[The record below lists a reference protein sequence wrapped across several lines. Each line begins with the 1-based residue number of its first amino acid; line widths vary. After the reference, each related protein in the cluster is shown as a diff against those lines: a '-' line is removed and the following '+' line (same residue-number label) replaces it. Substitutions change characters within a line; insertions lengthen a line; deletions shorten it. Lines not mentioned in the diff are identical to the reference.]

1 MGGTTVSDIMLFK
14 PEVYKSNIKFNN
26 VINDFW
32 NSSYK
37 SAHVVYLEYRDN
49 LGQLLGMPTQGELI
63 ERAVY
68 ALTDYQDPNQW
79 FVDYFS
85 ARNLVTESPAKD
97 YVDTADYR
105 AWTQLKKQ
113 PKYIM
118 NILTLPKDSGFVVSA
133 PGTFLVGSQ
142 MVYINEPTDE
152 TEKNKLLAEMKK
164 FGDQMA
170 NFYNNALGII
180 DVSYLNKFADI
191 QIDAYEVNKYGVQE
205 SGKCTDPFHINFNDL
220 LNEWFRA
227 SGAGAYATDGVVN
240 YSMKALRNYGN
251 VWTHEI
257 GHNQSYKFFFQ
268 GNGFRQIGGNN
279 NENLGTEDYTDGHTT
294 QTFGDGDVNWNLSYD
309 YTPDSLIT
317 TNLTPDRINS
327 VEKIDSYYKGMFE
340 AIDFLDYVEAK
351 AFLQLT
357 PEEQAK
363 VAVQIQYPNSN
374 DPSAVK
380 WKEIT
385 AQEIKAMNLKTVEDL
400 WDNQIAIRPGVEGEW
415 TQDGGGAYGS
425 EGMYIRRWYQP
436 YNDNGR
442 THSWGFKYTTWQM
455 LGIGGYEN
463 GYLTWFTGKSKTD
476 LDAIKK
482 ITNDDTMT
490 WKQFKQ
496 QRYELME
503 NSLDTIPYIDVDK
516 LVQDYVDALKVDASN
531 EDRNVTVSTN
541 VRRINYHYLK
551 RVTNDFREA
560 VLTGK
565 NDVIHI
571 STPEE
576 FKEKIM
582 QNKIENVNGNTNYY
596 IGNFVLDNDID
607 LSQIQVD
614 GDTIIDGYFMGKLN
628 GNGYRL
634 IGNKAPI
641 FNNIKFANISN
652 LIIEGSEIVVID
664 QSNEKTGS
672 LAKIVEYSTLE
683 SITGKNINV
692 SAYRETGSLVGNIT
706 GAIVKDTHVI
716 GVTVSGTARVGAMAG
731 YVDKSQM
738 MECSANGETSAT
750 EAAVG
755 GFVGEIV
762 NESIIK
768 DCYSIGTAKGNADVG
783 GFIGYVNKSSIINC
797 FSNAKAEGNAGI
809 ASFVGQTHNKSTLRN
824 NLTLVNQF
832 KGYKFDGRTGEGKFE
847 NFSGNY
853 ENAGN
858 AGTSTRDRL
867 KSISLDG
874 KIDIASASAVE
885 TVDFYTNTL
894 GWDEQIWDL
903 SNVSNKVT
911 PKLQGL
917 DPNATK
923 AVGVHKAEIYSV
935 DEFISELSAHPDGEF
950 TIMDDLDFVNKSY
963 TVGTVLIPGAFDG
976 VINGGGHK
984 IENLKNATI
993 FEQFNGEVYD
1003 LNVDN
1008 FNYGAVY
1015 FTGIHAQ
1022 FVSPGQSDRSQSNIA
1037 VFAKKSLNV
1046 IYSNMKFSRITIF
1059 GHDNVAVVVS
1069 VDNNSTFEK
1078 IDIRQAYVNAGKNN
1092 NGGNKIST
1100 FISEKTGGSIKNCY
1114 VHGEIFGEGKITGG
1128 IIGISHGDVTIENV
1142 ISNIY
1147 ASNGSIKD
1155 TGTNGLFIG
1164 DISAETVIRNS
1175 ASIGLAS
1182 NSSSKVRR
1190 FAGTIADINSIE
1202 NCYEIT
1208 SSTGTSNVNGSNI
1221 KEATTTQ
1228 LKDKN
1233 FYISTLGFDEN
1244 IWELDNIVER
1254 HYTESVNAHGQVDSA
1269 FPKMLFF
1276 GLK

>member
-1 MGGTTVSDIMLFK
+1 MHHNK
-14 PEVYKSNIKFNN
+14 KRVY
-26 VINDFW
+26 
-32 NSSYK
+32 
-37 SAHVVYLEYRDN
+37 
-49 LGQLLGMPTQGELI
+49 
-63 ERAVY
+63 
-68 ALTDYQDPNQW
+68 
-79 FVDYFS
+79 
-85 ARNLVTESPAKD
+85 
-97 YVDTADYR
+97 
-105 AWTQLKKQ
+105 
-113 PKYIM
+113 
-118 NILTLPKDSGFVVSA
+118 
-133 PGTFLVGSQ
+133 
-142 MVYINEPTDE
+142 
-152 TEKNKLLAEMKK
+152 
-164 FGDQMA
+164 
-170 NFYNNALGII
+170 
-180 DVSYLNKFADI
+180 
-191 QIDAYEVNKYGVQE
+191 
-205 SGKCTDPFHINFNDL
+205 
-220 LNEWFRA
+220 
-227 SGAGAYATDGVVN
+227 
-240 YSMKALRNYGN
+240 
-251 VWTHEI
+251 
-257 GHNQSYKFFFQ
+257 
-268 GNGFRQIGGNN
+268 
-279 NENLGTEDYTDGHTT
+279 
-294 QTFGDGDVNWNLSYD
+294 
-309 YTPDSLIT
+309 
-317 TNLTPDRINS
+317 
-327 VEKIDSYYKGMFE
+327 
-340 AIDFLDYVEAK
+340 
-351 AFLQLT
+351 
-357 PEEQAK
+357 
-363 VAVQIQYPNSN
+363 
-374 DPSAVK
+374 
-380 WKEIT
+380 
-385 AQEIKAMNLKTVEDL
+385 
-400 WDNQIAIRPGVEGEW
+400 
-415 TQDGGGAYGS
+415 
-425 EGMYIRRWYQP
+425 
-436 YNDNGR
+436 
-442 THSWGFKYTTWQM
+442 
-455 LGIGGYEN
+455 
-463 GYLTWFTGKSKTD
+463 
-476 LDAIKK
+476 KK

-490 WKQFKQ
+490 WKKFKQ

-503 NSLDTIPYIDVDK
+503 NSLDTIPYIDADK

-652 LIIEGSEIVVID
+652 LIIEDSEIVVID

-867 KSISLDG
+867 KSINLDG

-885 TVDFYTNTL
+885 TVDFYTNTLGWDEEIWDFSKVSTGGIPKLKNSDQNDNSFAAATYHIKSADEFIEKITADPYGRFILDNNIDFSSEDSIIDVEFRGRLECNNNKLTGNRVPIFEVINTAKINGLIIEGSKISVSGDYVGVLASSAINSEIENVHVTEATITKADNKVGGIVGTAENSTLKVSSSNVVIMANGNDVGGLVGEIKASTTIENCYSIGQVQGIENIGGLVGNVAASTIRNSYSSTSADGIDGAAGFIGQSTENSTIANNINLGNQIRQYKFDGRTEYDKFVNYSNNFEYKENRGNSISSRTGISFDGIINEATTQQITDKAFYTTTL

-917 DPNATK
+917 DPNANK
-923 AVGVHKAEIYSV
+923 AVGVHKADIYSV
-935 DEFISELSAHPDGEF
+935 DDFISELSAHPDGEF
-950 TIMDDLDFVNKSY
+950 TIMNDLDFVNKSY
-963 TVGTVLIPGAFDG
+963 NVGTVLISGVFDG
-976 VINGGGHK
+976 VIKGNGHTIK
-984 IENLKNATI
+984 NLKNATI
-993 FEQFNGEVYD
+993 FEQFNGEVD
-1003 LNVDN
+1003 NLNVDK
-1008 FNYGAVY
+1008 FDYGAVY
-1015 FTGIHAQ
+1015 YTGVNAQ
-1022 FVSPGQSDRSQSNIA
+1022 YVASGQSDRSQSNIA
-1037 VFAKKSLNV
+1037 VFAKKSLNAA
-1046 IYSNMKFSRITIF
+1046 YSNMKFSKITIF

-1069 VDNNSTFEK
+1069 VDNNSTFEN
-1078 IDIRQAYVNAGKNN
+1078 INVSHASVNAGKDNN
-1092 NGGNKIST
+1092 QGNNIST
-1100 FISEKTGGSIKNCY
+1100 FISEKTGGLIKNCY
-1114 VHGEIFGEGKITGG
+1114 VHGEIFNKGKNSGG
-1128 IIGISHGDVTIENV
+1128 IVGIAHGNVTIENV

-1147 ASNGSIKD
+1147 LSNSSITTSTKE
-1155 TGTNGLFIG
+1155 TSGLFAG
-1164 DISAETVIRNS
+1164 ELSAETVIKNS
-1175 ASIGLAS
+1175 AAIGLT
-1182 NSSSKVRR
+1182 KVKEVKK
-1190 FAGTIADINSIE
+1190 FAGTIKDISKIE
-1202 NCYEIT
+1202 NCYE
-1208 SSTGTSNVNGSNI
+1208 SSSSSGTSNANGSNI
-1221 KEATTTQ
+1221 IAATITQ

-1233 FYISTLGFDEN
+1233 FYINALGFDEN
-1244 IWELDNIVER
+1244 IWALDNIVER
-1254 HYTESVNAHGQVDSA
+1254 YYTESVNAHGQVDSA